1 MRYAKPNNERTS
13 DYNPADPKS
22 WLVYQDCNNL
32 YGWAMSQFMPYGGF
46 KWVKPSLDGL
56 ADLNATSP
64 IGRIY
69 DVDIA
74 YPEELHDKHNDL
86 PFLPQNS
93 IPPGSKV
100 RKLMATFEPKK
111 NYIVHY
117 RNLQQALNNGLIVEK
132 VNIIFHFFI
141 IELLK

>member
-1 MRYAKPNNERTS
+1 
-13 DYNPADPKS
+13 
-22 WLVYQDCNNL
+22 
-32 YGWAMSQFMPYGGF
+32 MSRFMPYGDF

-56 ADLNATSP
+56 NDLTDNSE

-69 DVDIA
+69 EVDIV
-74 YPEELHDKHNDL
+74 YPKELHDKHNDL

-93 IPPGSKV
+93 LPPGSKV
-100 RKLMATFEPKK
+100 RKLMATFETKK

-132 VNIIFHFFI
+132 VNVVCYFYIII
-141 IELLK
+141 INV

>member
-1 MRYAKPNNERTS
+1 LLLQSSFYTFKT
-13 DYNPADPKS
+13 
-22 WLVYQDCNNL
+22 LGNNL

-56 ADLNATSP
+56 IDLNATSP

-69 DVDIA
+69 ELDIA
-74 YPEELHDKHNDL
+74 YSKELHDKHNDL

-93 IPPGSKV
+93 IPQGSKL
-100 RKLMATFEPKK
+100 RKLMATFEPTK

-117 RNLQQALNNGLIVEK
+117 HNL
-132 VNIIFHFFI
+132 
-141 IELLK
+141 